1 MIFYKF
7 VTLIYSKFI
16 TLYEKL
22 FLKNQNQSNDLLIS
36 TGYQKFKFKQ
46 NFIDKLDLK
55 ETIRVNNYLEK
66 LVLNEEYIFSIIEK
80 TFIQNNLTK
89 KISEITGFNYSIDF
103 LTAYRTYS
111 ICRKQKEENYY
122 ANHWHVDKPFS
133 QNNLKVIIPIK
144 PISLERGGIKI
155 LDKKNTKKIKDLK
168 NVKDFYIM
176 ECNLNEILIFNPN
189 QCYHK
194 AGNPE
199 KNEIREQI
207 VIQLNPSND
216 WCINLSIFKKQY
228 KKEPKFPKIT

>member
-89 KISEITGFNYSIDF
+89 KY
-103 LTAYRTYS
+103 
-111 ICRKQKEENYY
+111 
-122 ANHWHVDKPFS
+122 
-133 QNNLKVIIPIK
+133 LK
-144 PISLERGGIKI
+144 
-155 LDKKNTKKIKDLK
+155 
-168 NVKDFYIM
+168 
-176 ECNLNEILIFNPN
+176 
-189 QCYHK
+189 
-194 AGNPE
+194 
-199 KNEIREQI
+199 
-207 VIQLNPSND
+207 
-216 WCINLSIFKKQY
+216 
-228 KKEPKFPKIT
+228 

>member
-89 KISEITGFNYSIDF
+89 KISEITDLIIQ
-103 LTAYRTYS
+103 L
-111 ICRKQKEENYY
+111 I
-122 ANHWHVDKPFS
+122 FS
-133 QNNLKVIIPIK
+133 QLIGRTLYVEN
-144 PISLERGGIKI
+144 
-155 LDKKNTKKIKDLK
+155 KKKKI
-168 NVKDFYIM
+168 IM
-176 ECNLNEILIFNPN
+176 
-189 QCYHK
+189 
-194 AGNPE
+194 
-199 KNEIREQI
+199 QI
-207 VIQLNPSND
+207 IGM
-216 WCINLSIFKKQY
+216 
-228 KKEPKFPKIT
+228 

>member
-103 LTAYRTYS
+103 LTAYRTYLYV
-111 ICRKQKEENYY
+111 EN
-122 ANHWHVDKPFS
+122 
-133 QNNLKVIIPIK
+133 
-144 PISLERGGIKI
+144 
-155 LDKKNTKKIKDLK
+155 KKKKI
-168 NVKDFYIM
+168 IM
-176 ECNLNEILIFNPN
+176 
-189 QCYHK
+189 
-194 AGNPE
+194 
-199 KNEIREQI
+199 QI
-207 VIQLNPSND
+207 IA
-216 WCINLSIFKKQY
+216 CR
-228 KKEPKFPKIT
+228 

>member
-80 TFIQNNLTK
+80 NFYSKQ
-89 KISEITGFNYSIDF
+89 FN
-103 LTAYRTYS
+103 
-111 ICRKQKEENYY
+111 
-122 ANHWHVDKPFS
+122 
-133 QNNLKVIIPIK
+133 
-144 PISLERGGIKI
+144 
-155 LDKKNTKKIKDLK
+155 KKNI
-168 NVKDFYIM
+168 
-176 ECNLNEILIFNPN
+176 
-189 QCYHK
+189 
-194 AGNPE
+194 
-199 KNEIREQI
+199 
-207 VIQLNPSND
+207 
-216 WCINLSIFKKQY
+216 
-228 KKEPKFPKIT
+228 